1 MKKFITTLKNIWS
14 IEELRSKII
23 FTLLLLFIYRIGSYI
38 VLPGIDPNKLSLLSK
53 SNNNGVLG
61 LLDAFVGGAFSKA
74 SIFALGI
81 MPYISASIFMQ
92 LVTILVPQM
101 AKVQKEGESGRKKI
115 NQWTRY
121 LTIIVTAFQAAAYIG
136 YLKSSNQ
143 DALIPSYAGYFWV
156 STIITLTVGTLFV
169 MWLGEKITDKGLG
182 NGTSIIIMIGI
193 LARFPQAFGQ
203 EWTARFSEK
212 AAGGILLML
221 VEIVFL
227 VAIIMGL
234 IMLVQGT
241 RKVPVEYAKQ
251 IVGNSKLGGARN
263 FLPLK
268 VNSAGVMPIIFAQ
281 AILFLPTIFTGFQNG
296 GWAKYF
302 TDHTNVIYMLVYF
315 VMVIAFTFLYT
326 ALIFNP
332 KQMAD
337 DLKRS
342 NGFIPGVKPGEP
354 TADYIG
360 TIMDRITLPGAVL
373 LAMVGIL
380 PGLVQLLTRG
390 INAEMTQGFSTFF
403 GGTSLLIM
411 VGVILDTLQ
420 QIETQLLMRQ
430 YDGLMNSGRIMGRQ
444 TVQSGM

>member
-1 MKKFITTLKNIWS
+1 VKKFITTLRNIWS
-14 IEELRSKII
+14 IEELRNKIT
-23 FTLLLLFIYRIGSYI
+23 FTLMLLFIYRLGSYI
-38 VLPGIDPNKLSLLSK
+38 VLPGIDPNKLSNLSN
-53 SNNNGVLG
+53 SASSGVLG

-92 LVTILVPQM
+92 LMTILVPQM
-101 AKVQKEGESGRKKI
+101 AKVQKEGDSGRKKI

-121 LTIIVTAFQAAAYIG
+121 LTVLVTAFQAAAYIG
-136 YLKSSNQ
+136 YLKSPANAE
-143 DALIPSYAGYFWV
+143 ALIPAYGSFFWV
-156 STIITLTVGTLFV
+156 STVIILTVGTLFV

-193 LARFPQAFGQ
+193 LARFPQAFSQ
-203 EWTARFSEK
+203 EWSARI
-212 AAGGILLML
+212 ANRGAGGLLLML
-221 VEIVFL
+221 VEVVFMI
-227 VAIIMGL
+227 AIIMGL

-251 IVGNSKLGGARN
+251 IVGNRQMGGARN

-268 VNSAGVMPIIFAQ
+268 VNAAGVMPIIFAQ
-281 AILFLPTIFTGFQNG
+281 AILFLPTIFSGFTGD
-296 GWAKYF
+296 GWARYF
-302 TDHTNVIYMLVYF
+302 TDHTNIVYMIVYS
-315 VMVIAFTFLYT
+315 VCVIAFTFLYT

-337 DLKRS
+337 ELKRN
-342 NGFIPGVKPGEP
+342 NGFIPGVKPGQP

-373 LAMVGIL
+373 LALVGIL
-380 PGLVQLLTRG
+380 PGIFQLAFG
-390 INAEMTQGFSTFF
+390 MQQGFATFF

-411 VGVILDTLQ
+411 VGVVLDTLQ

-430 YDGLMNSGRIMGRQ
+430 YDGLMNSGRIQGRQ
-444 TVQSGM
+444 ASVPSGM

>member
-14 IEELRSKII
+14 IEDLRKKII
-23 FTLLLLFIYRIGSYI
+23 FTLILLFIYRLGSFI
-38 VLPGIDPNKLSLLSK
+38 VLPGIDPNKLANL
-53 SNNNGVLG
+53 SNNSKGGMLG

-92 LVTILVPQM
+92 LMTILVPQM

-121 LTIIVTAFQAAAYIG
+121 LTVAVTAFQAAAYIG
-136 YLKSSNQ
+136 YLKSPGNAE
-143 DALIPSYAGYFWV
+143 ALIPAYGNFFWI
-156 STIITLTVGTLFV
+156 STVVILTVGTLFV

-182 NGTSIIIMIGI
+182 NGTSIIIMVGI
-193 LARFPQAFGQ
+193 LARLPQAVREEFNSRLTMG
-203 EWTARFSEK
+203 
-212 AAGGILLML
+212 AGGLLLML
-221 VEIVFL
+221 IEIVFL
-227 VAIIMGL
+227 IAIIMGL

-241 RKVPVEYAKQ
+241 RKVPVNYAKQ
-251 IVGNSKLGGARN
+251 IVGNRQLGGARN

-268 VNSAGVMPIIFAQ
+268 VNAAGVMPIIFAQ
-281 AILFLPTIFTGFQNG
+281 AILFFIGFVIGLGNSSNK
-296 GWAKYF
+296 AF
-302 TDHTNVIYMLVYF
+302 LSDHTNAWYMLIYSVA
-315 VMVIAFTFLYT
+315 VIAFTFLYT

-337 DLKRS
+337 ELKRN
-342 NGFIPGVKPGEP
+342 NGFIPGVKPGQP

-360 TIMDRITLPGAVL
+360 TIMDRITLPGAIL
-373 LAMVGIL
+373 LAVVGIL
-380 PGLVQLLTRG
+380 PGLFQLVFKMQQ
-390 INAEMTQGFSTFF
+390 NFATFF

-411 VGVILDTLQ
+411 VGVVLDTLQ

-430 YDGLMNSGRIMGRQ
+430 YDGLMSSGRMQGRQ
-444 TVQSGM
+444 AVPSGI

>member
-1 MKKFITTLKNIWS
+1 VKKFITTLKNIWS
-14 IEELRSKII
+14 IEELRKKIV
-23 FTLLLLFIYRIGSYI
+23 FTILLLFIYRIGSFI
-38 VLPGIDPNKLSLLSK
+38 VLPGIDPNKLSNLSE
-53 SNNNGVLG
+53 SASSGVLG

-92 LVTILVPQM
+92 LMTILVPQM

-121 LTIIVTAFQAAAYIG
+121 LTVVVTAFQAAAYIG
-136 YLKSSNQ
+136 YLKSPSNAE
-143 DALIPSYAGYFWV
+143 ALIPSYGNFFWI
-156 STIITLTVGTLFV
+156 STVIILTVGTLFV

-182 NGTSIIIMIGI
+182 NGTSLIIMIGI
-193 LARFPQAFGQ
+193 LARLPQSFGQ
-203 EWTARFSEK
+203 EWSARI
-212 AAGGILLML
+212 AMRGAGGILLML
-221 VEIVFL
+221 VEVVFL
-227 VAIIMGL
+227 VAVIMGL

-251 IVGNSKLGGARN
+251 LVGNRQLGGARN

-268 VNSAGVMPIIFAQ
+268 VNAAGVMPIIFAQ
-281 AILFLPTIFTGFQNG
+281 AILFLPTIFSGFSG
-296 GWAKYF
+296 EGWARYF
-302 TDHTNVIYMLVYF
+302 TEPTNVVYMIVYS
-315 VMVIAFTFLYT
+315 VCVIAFTFLYT

-332 KQMAD
+332 KQMAE

-342 NGFIPGVKPGEP
+342 NGFIPGIKPGEP

-360 TIMDRITLPGAVL
+360 TVMDRITLPGAVL
-373 LAMVGIL
+373 LAVVGIL
-380 PGLVQLLTRG
+380 PGLFQLIFG
-390 INAEMTQGFSTFF
+390 MSQGFASFF

-420 QIETQLLMRQ
+420 QIETQLLMRE
-430 YDGLMNSGRIMGRQ
+430 YDGLMNNGRIMGRQ
-444 TVQSGM
+444 QLSGEEI

>member
-1 MKKFITTLKNIWS
+1 VKKFITTLKNIWS
-14 IEELRSKII
+14 IEELRNKIT
-23 FTLLLLFIYRIGSYI
+23 FTILLLFIYRLGSFI
-38 VLPGIDPNKLSLLSK
+38 VLPGIDPNKLDNLSQ
-53 SNNNGVLG
+53 SASGGVLG

-92 LVTILVPQM
+92 LMTILVPQM

-121 LTIIVTAFQAAAYIG
+121 LTVLVTAFQAAAYIG
-136 YLKSSNQ
+136 YLKSPSNAE
-143 DALIPSYAGYFWV
+143 ALIPAYGAFFWI
-156 STIITLTVGTLFV
+156 STVIILTVGTLFV

-182 NGTSIIIMIGI
+182 NGTSLIIMIGI
-193 LARFPQAFGQ
+193 LARMPQAFGQ
-203 EWTARFSEK
+203 EWSARF
-212 AAGGILLML
+212 ALRGAGGILLML
-221 VEIVFL
+221 MEVVFL

-241 RKVPVEYAKQ
+241 RKVPVEYAKA
-251 IVGNSKLGGARN
+251 IVGNRQLGGARN

-281 AILFLPTIFTGFQNG
+281 AILFLPTIFSGFTGE

-302 TDHTNVIYMLVYF
+302 TDPTNVVYMVVYS
-315 VMVIAFTFLYT
+315 VCVIAFTFLYT

-354 TADYIG
+354 TADFIG

-373 LAMVGIL
+373 LALVGIL
-380 PGLVQLLTRG
+380 PGLFQLVFG
-390 INAEMTQGFSTFF
+390 MSQGFASFF

-420 QIETQLLMRQ
+420 QIETQLMMRE
-430 YDGLMNSGRIMGRQ
+430 YDGLMSSGRIQGRQ
-444 TVQSGM
+444 TMTSTEM